1 MRDAE
6 ETPGDSSG
14 AGLGAR
20 LVALGGLELGQ
31 FDPAPAAA
39 PAGPDAGRAR
49 DRRRRVISALVAVAV
64 VACFGTAAYLFVSVG
79 GSTPP
84 AVSAPPRKPAPSF
97 SGADAAGPRPADHG
111 VRAEDDLHLVCD
123 DRFYPSAPRA
133 RGGVPHPVLIS
144 ERAAGT
150 DYRTSRT
157 LNQAAYAGSATQRRM
172 WAPEPAKAQLVA
184 CLDLTGSGRAI
195 RDCRSG
201 AETRKLVEGRYLL
214 TVYEV
219 ATRRKVAERP
229 LTGTDRTCPF
239 VILSSAGD
247 TLYSAVEDQQLFEQ
261 LRKRVEG

>member
-1 MRDAE
+1 MRDAG
-6 ETPGDSSG
+6 ETPEDSSG

-20 LVALGGLELGQ
+20 LVALGGLKLGE
-31 FDPAPAAA
+31 FDPAPAAT
-39 PAGPDAGRAR
+39 PAGPDAGAAGK
-49 DRRRRVISALVAVAV
+49 RRTRLISALVAAAVA
-64 VACFGTAAYLFVSVG
+64 ACFGTAAYLFVSVG

-84 AVSAPPRKPAPSF
+84 AVSAPPRKPLPTA
-97 SGADAAGPRPADHG
+97 SGPVAAGPRPAGHG

-123 DRFYPSAPRA
+123 DVFYPSAPKA

-144 ERAAGT
+144 ERAPGT

-157 LNQAAYAGSATQRRM
+157 LNQAAYAGSAAQRRI

-184 CLDLTGSGRAI
+184 CLDLAGPGRPI
-195 RDCRSG
+195 RDCGSG

-229 LTGTDRTCPF
+229 LTGADRSCPF

-247 TLYSAVEDQQLFEQ
+247 TLFSAIKDQQLYDQ
-261 LRKRVEG
+261 LRRRVEG